1 MNSNNTR
8 NITRTREKEIKKKKK
23 VYNVKK
29 IIYMIISLLICAFII
44 HQMYFLV
51 KYTLGE
57 EINTK
62 NLIIYRWINKV
73 ESDEVV
79 NDYTNEDE
87 TTQEKGE

>member
-1 MNSNNTR
+1 MDSNNTR

-23 VYNVKK
+23 ASNIMKIVYMVVS
-29 IIYMIISLLICAFII
+29 ILVCAFIV

-51 KYTLGE
+51 KYTLGD

-62 NLIIYRWINKV
+62 NLVIYRWINKV
-73 ESDEVV
+73 ESDDVV
-79 NDYTNEDE
+79 NDYTNEDH